1 MRAYQSIFKDFFI
14 QQVFRLNDVYF
25 DNLCNDPE
33 LATAFTLFSQ
43 YFLQF
48 FTMPFYFKSKELSS
62 LQDFEKLA
70 LLSPFCCK
78 SIQSVC
84 LPLADQ
90 EVYFQHCLTVSFSHL
105 FMFMEIKLSLLLY
118 YRSLIRILS
127 TLYCLF
133 ALTYCFLS

>member
-1 MRAYQSIFKDFFI
+1 MSISTTF
-14 QQVFRLNDVYF
+14 
-25 DNLCNDPE
+25 
-33 LATAFTLFSQ
+33 ATTLSLLQLLHCFHN

-70 LLSPFCCK
+70 VLSPFCCK

-84 LPLADQ
+84 LPFTDQ
-90 EVYFQHCLTVSFSHL
+90 EVYVQHCLTVSFSHPD
-105 FMFMEIKLSLLLY
+105 LSCSWKSNCLYFLY
-118 YRSLIRILS
+118 YHSLIRILS
-127 TLYCLF
+127 TLNCLF